1 MVESSRAAR
10 GASVRA
16 SAIALLAL
24 VFAAAGAMPAE
35 ARHHHARGASHARY
49 VDLGPTNPAKD
60 AALIEDGATGR
71 VLYARNADALRH
83 PASLTKMM
91 TLYMLFDALQKGQ
104 LKMDT
109 PLTFSEHAA
118 SMPSTNLNSYAGET
132 IPVETAIKAIV
143 VQSAN
148 DVAVAIAEALGGTES
163 NFAQMMTQKARQL
176 GMRNTFYHNAS
187 GLPDEAQ
194 ITTAADL
201 ALLARHLVYDFPGY
215 FHYFSTESFSYGGR
229 FYSTHDNL
237 LGNYDGCDGIKTGYT
252 EGSGFNLVSDVVR
265 GRTRLIG
272 VVMGGYTAHRRDQ
285 EMIRLMDMT
294 FAQLNQNPA
303 LVASNGAPWQ
313 NVARNGTSN
322 PVLAGFDIGAGG
334 NPPSNDVTASQPT
347 PAQAISTPAVPDIK
361 PRVVA
366 SLTPTPRP
374 ALTPPAAGIGTAM
387 AALSHPPLP
396 KPRPN
401 TVLASNSPQVLPA
414 AKPTPRGRT
423 IGEGDFSV
431 IKPAAKSMNAMAR
444 DWTIQIGAFNDPVSA
459 KAQLSAYAE
468 RSMDVLGTAERIVV
482 PFESADGSKMYRA
495 RFGPFL
501 EAEARQICARL
512 TQRGQTCFAAIAN

>member
-1 MVESSRAAR
+1 
-10 GASVRA
+10 
-16 SAIALLAL
+16 
-24 VFAAAGAMPAE
+24 MPAE
-35 ARHHHARGASHARY
+35 ARHHHGRAAAHARY

-71 VLYARNADALRH
+71 ILYSRNADALRH

-91 TLYMLFDALQKGQ
+91 TLYMLFEALQKGQ
-104 LKMDT
+104 VKMDT
-109 PLTFSEHAA
+109 PLTFSAHAA
-118 SMPSTNLNSYAGET
+118 SMPSTNLSSYEGET

-294 FAQLNQNPA
+294 FAELNQNPA

-313 NVARNGTSN
+313 NVARNGASN
-322 PVLAGFDIGAGG
+322 PVLAGFDIGTGD
-334 NPPSNDVTASQPT
+334 PPSNDVTASQPT

-361 PRVVA
+361 PRVIA
-366 SLTPTPRP
+366 SLTPNPRP
-374 ALTPPAAGIGTAM
+374 AMTPPEGALGGTAIG
-387 AALSHPPLP
+387 ALSHPPVP

-401 TVLASNSPQVLPA
+401 TVLASTATVVLPA
-414 AKPTPRGRT
+414 ARPSPRGRT

-431 IKPAAKSMNAMAR
+431 IRPAARTMDAMAR
-444 DWTIQIGAFNDPVSA
+444 DWTIQIGAFNDATSA

-482 PFESADGSKMYRA
+482 PFQAADGTKMFRA

-501 EAEARQICARL
+501 EAEARQICAKL
-512 TQRGQTCFAAIAN
+512 TQRGQTCFAAITN